1 MGDGE
6 SIKVW
11 DIAVRLFHWSLV
23 LSFTVAYVSG
33 EEWEGLHVYAG
44 YGVLG
49 LVLFR
54 ILWGFVGS
62 RHARFSD
69 FLYGP
74 RAIAEYVRGLLAGS
88 PKHYMGHNPAGGAM
102 VVVLLASLLVVSW
115 TGLEAY
121 GAEGHGP
128 LSAVRFSLWPQALAD
143 GGHGEDGEKERAGH
157 EDHDEFWEEAHEAA
171 ANLTLFLVVLHILG
185 VVVSSRLHRENL
197 VKAMI
202 SGRKDIPPER

>member
-1 MGDGE
+1 MSEGE

-33 EEWEGLHVYAG
+33 DEWDDLHVYAG

-49 LVLFR
+49 LVSFR
-54 ILWGFVGS
+54 ILWGFVGT
-62 RHARFSD
+62 RYARFSD

-74 RAIAEYVRGLLAGS
+74 RAIADYLRGLLAGN
-88 PKHYMGHNPAGGAM
+88 PKHYVGHNPAGGLM
-102 VVVLLASLLVVSW
+102 VVVLLASMLVVCW

-128 LSAVRFSLWPQALAD
+128 LSTARSSLWPQAVED
-143 GGHGEDGEKERAGH
+143 EEHGERHGRGE
-157 EDHDEFWEEAHEAA
+157 HDEFWEEAHEVA
-171 ANLTLFLVVLHILG
+171 ANLTLFFIALHILG

-197 VKAMI
+197 VRAMI
-202 SGRKDIPPER
+202 SGRKASPPER